1 MADQLKPRI
10 PGLVRNWV
18 SLIGL
23 ILMALSLANLLFLFM
38 VDILGGGD
46 NPYIGVLTYMVLPMV
61 LIGGIV
67 VLIVGI
73 LRERARRRQLA
84 PGEIP
89 KHPRVDFNDPRQR
102 AIFASTASFGVI
114 FVLMSAVG
122 SYRAYEFTDS
132 TQFCGQLCHN
142 VMHPEF
148 TAYKASPH
156 ARVAC
161 VDCHVGAGASWY
173 VRSKMSGLRQV
184 YAATFN
190 TFPRPIP
197 SPVQNLRPAQQTCEQ
212 CHWPE
217 KFYGAQLKTIDHF
230 GYDEKNTPRQ
240 LKLLIKTGGGSS
252 AIGKTTGIHWHMNIS
267 NEVWYLPTDRQRQT
281 IPYVKIRDQQG
292 NITEYFAK
300 DSTLKPED
308 IKKASLRRMDCI
320 DCHNRPTHIYQPPD
334 KAVDDQLAAG
344 HIDPSL
350 PFVKK
355 YAVEV
360 LTASY
365 KTTPEALDQIAT
377 QLNSDYRTNHADVY
391 SQKQPAVQ
399 QAITVVQRIY
409 TTNLFPEMK
418 LDWRTHPN
426 NIGHLYAAGCFR
438 CHDGQHVSK
447 DGRTVSRDCQS
458 CHVILGEE
466 NGSTLMPQVQSVAF
480 QHPGGDI
487 DFSATNCN
495 DCHNGGVGP

>member
-1 MADQLKPRI
+1 MVDQLQPRV
-10 PGLVRNWV
+10 PGLIRNII

-23 ILMALSLANLLFLFM
+23 ILIALSLANLLFLFM
-38 VDILGGGD
+38 VDLLGGGT

-61 LIGGIV
+61 LFAGIV
-67 VLIVGI
+67 LLIAGM
-73 LRERARRRQLA
+73 LRERARRRKLA

-89 KHPRVDFNDPRQR
+89 KHPRLDFNDPRQR
-102 AIFASTASFGVI
+102 AIFAFSASFIII
-114 FVLMSAVG
+114 FGLMSAVG

-142 VMHPEF
+142 VMQPEF
-148 TAYKASPH
+148 TAYQASPH
-156 ARVAC
+156 ARVPC
-161 VDCHVGAGASWY
+161 VECHVGAGASWY

-230 GYDEKNTPRQ
+230 GYDEKNSPRQ
-240 LKLLIKTGGGSS
+240 VKLLIKTGGGSS

-267 NEVWYLPTDRQRQT
+267 NEISYLATDRQRQT
-281 IPYVKIRDQQG
+281 IPYIKIRDRQG

-308 IKKASLRRMDCI
+308 IKKASLRRMDCV

-344 HIDPSL
+344 HIDSSL
-350 PFVKK
+350 PFIKK
-355 YAVEV
+355 CRRGPDG
-360 LTASY
+360 LI
-365 KTTPEALDQIAT
+365 Q
-377 QLNSDYRTNHADVY
+377 NHAR
-391 SQKQPAVQ
+391 SPGTHCHPAQ
-399 QAITVVQRIY
+399 
-409 TTNLFPEMK
+409 
-418 LDWRTHPN
+418 
-426 NIGHLYAAGCFR
+426 
-438 CHDGQHVSK
+438 
-447 DGRTVSRDCQS
+447 
-458 CHVILGEE
+458 LGLPHE
-466 NGSTLMPQVQSVAF
+466 P
-480 QHPGGDI
+480 PRR
-487 DFSATNCN
+487 
-495 DCHNGGVGP
+495 